1 MREKIMNF
9 LLKPAFLFSM
19 AMLLLASSAI
29 GSAQAALIY
38 HNDNYYRAQISV
50 SSIGV
55 SLTENGETVGRRDYR
70 HKDDKWDEE
79 SGQLLSHLTEGDDAK
94 VVPGK
99 KYEEKIGVTNSGSID
114 TYVRVI
120 LTKSWKDKDG
130 IKDSSLSPD
139 LIDLNLTSQNGW
151 VVDEKASTPERT
163 VLYYTNVLAAGAAAP
178 DLSDTIK
185 IDGDIAK
192 KVLKTVTPAEGGHKT
207 ITTKYAYDGYQF
219 DLSAEV
225 DAVQTHN
232 AKDAIKSAWGVD
244 VNVSGNGKLSLK

>member
-1 MREKIMNF
+1 MKEKIKNF
-9 LLKPAFLFSM
+9 LLKPAFLFSV

-70 HKDDKWDEE
+70 HKGDKWEEE
-79 SGQLLSHLTEGDDAK
+79 SGTLLSHLTEGKTA

-99 KYEEKIGVTNSGSID
+99 IYKEKIGVTNSGSID

-130 IKDSSLSPD
+130 VKDNSLSPD
-139 LIDLNLTSQNGW
+139 LIDLNLTGGNGW

-185 IDGDIAK
+185 IDSDIAK
-192 KVLKTVTPAEGGHKT
+192 KVLKTVTPAEGGHQT

-244 VNVSGNGKLSLK
+244 VNVSESGKLSLK